1 MSEILLQQIEKIPL
15 VKLNKDLFKSLCGL
29 EIEFRNLDGTSIHPS
44 QANSSSENN
53 RTQKFALDCGC
64 NPHHPNC
71 KNIREDILKKVI
83 ESKEPSFY
91 TCAGGQTVSVVPILL
106 KQEAIGFLLTCENKS
121 LKFADTQFKTITQT
135 LHHFINYVIT
145 NEIHPVILN
154 IYEGKQITRQKE
166 ILNRAVCYVK
176 KNFSNNNLTL
186 RDVCDQNGVSYHYL
200 SRLFSK
206 ELKTTFAQFRN
217 QVRLEAATKL
227 LKNRNLSV
235 SQISYACGFE
245 DPAYFCKVFRGSFGT
260 TPLSFRFKKPSKAK
274 QLVGSKN

>member
-29 EIEFRNLDGTSIHPS
+29 EIEFRNLDGSSIHR
-44 QANSSSENN
+44 SSAESSNDPIFNN
-53 RTQKFALDCGC
+53 KYSLDCGC
-64 NPHHPNC
+64 SPHHPNC
-71 KNIREDILKKVI
+71 KNIREDILKKII
-83 ESKEPSFY
+83 EIKEPVLY
-91 TCAGGQTVSVVPILL
+91 TCSGGQTASAIPIIL
-106 KQEAIGFLLTCENKS
+106 KQEVIGFLFTCENKS
-121 LKFADTQFKTITQT
+121 LKFAETQFKTITQT

-154 IYEGKQITRQKE
+154 VYQGKQISRQRE
-166 ILNRAVCYVK
+166 ILNKAVTYVK

-260 TPLSFRFKKPSKAK
+260 TPLGFRMKKPSKSK